1 MKRVAIFLNNKK
13 NDKSFIKEIR
23 KTLRECLI
31 NQFNDLKWLNNLIYI
46 NFKFFSKY
54 NFKFK

>member
-46 NFKFFSKY
+46 NFKFCSKY